1 MAYEKSARFYDAIYT
16 WKNYPEEVERLKAIL
31 AARGHRGGRLLD
43 VACGTG
49 RHLELLKETFE
60 VEGVEL
66 DPAMAVF
73 ARERVPGVTITV
85 GDMRDFD
92 LGHSFEI
99 VTCLFSSIGYME
111 EPDQLHAAIAT
122 MARHLTPGGLL
133 VVEPWFHPQQFY
145 DGHVAGDLFDGEGM
159 KIARIGRS
167 WTEGPVSVME
177 MHHMVGTPDE
187 VSTFSETHRMG
198 LYTDG
203 EYRAAFEAAGLR
215 VEHDAEGLM
224 GRGLYVGQR
233 TA

>member
-1 MAYEKSARFYDAIYT
+1 MAFEKSAKFYDAIYT
-16 WKNYPEEVERLKAIL
+16 WKKYDQEVDRLKAIL
-31 AARGHRGGRLLD
+31 AARGHRQGKLLD

-49 RHLELLKETFE
+49 RHLALLNETFD

-66 DPAMAVF
+66 DPGMAAI
-73 ARERVPGVTITV
+73 ARERIPGVLVTV

-92 LGHSFEI
+92 LGRRFDI

-111 EPDQLHAAIAT
+111 EPDQLRQAIAT

-133 VVEPWFHPQQFY
+133 VVEPWFHPHQFF
-145 DGHVAGDLFDGEGM
+145 DGHVAGEMHTGEKL

-167 WTEGPVSVME
+167 WTEGPISVME
-177 MHHMVGTPDE
+177 MHHMVGTPE
-187 VSTFSETHRMG
+187 CVETFVELHRMG

-224 GRGLYVGQR
+224 GRGLYVGS
-233 TA
+233 APL

>member
-1 MAYEKSARFYDAIYT
+1 MAYEKSAQFYDAIYT
-16 WKNYPEEVERLKAIL
+16 WKKYDQEVERLKAIL

-49 RHLELLKETFE
+49 RHLALLKETFE

-66 DPAMAVF
+66 DPAMAKV
-73 ARERVPGVTITV
+73 AMERVPNVTVTV
-85 GDMRDFD
+85 GDMKDFD
-92 LGHSFEI
+92 LGRRFDV

-111 EPDQLHAAIAT
+111 EQDQLHQAIAT
-122 MARHLTPGGLL
+122 MVRHLQPGGVLA
-133 VVEPWFHPQQFY
+133 VEPWFHPHQFF
-145 DGHVAGDLFDGEGM
+145 DGHVAGEMHSGEKL

-177 MHHMVGTPDE
+177 MHHMVGTPERVD
-187 VSTFSETHRMG
+187 TFVETHRMG

-203 EYRAAFEAAGLR
+203 EYRAAFEAADLQ

-224 GRGLYVGQR
+224 GRGLYVG
-233 TA
+233 TAPR

>member
-1 MAYEKSARFYDAIYT
+1 MAYEKSAQLYDAIYT
-16 WKNYPEEVERLKAIL
+16 WKNYPEEIERLKAIL
-31 AARGHRGGRLLD
+31 AARGHVQGRLLD

-49 RHLELLKETFE
+49 RHLDLLRETFA
-60 VEGVEL
+60 VEGLEL
-66 DPAMAVF
+66 DPEMAAI
-73 ARERVPGVTITV
+73 ARERVPSVTITV

-92 LGHSFEI
+92 LGRRFEI

-111 EPDQLHAAIAT
+111 EPEQLHQAVAT
-122 MARHLTPGGLL
+122 MARHLEPGGLL
-133 VVEPWFHPQQFY
+133 VIEPWFHPHQFY
-145 DGHVAGDLFDGEGM
+145 DGHVGGDMFDGDGM

-177 MHHMVGTPDE
+177 MHHMVGTPE
-187 VSTFSETHRMG
+187 SVETFVELHRLG

-203 EYRAAFEAAGLR
+203 EYRAAFEAAGLT

-233 TA
+233 AR

>member
-49 RHLELLKETFE
+49 RHLELLRETFE

-66 DPAMAVF
+66 DPAMAAF
-73 ARERVPGVTITV
+73 ARERVPGVTIEV

-92 LGHSFEI
+92 LGREFDV

-111 EPDQLHAAIAT
+111 EPEQLHTAVST
-122 MARHLTPGGLL
+122 MARHLAPGGVL
-133 VVEPWFHPQQFY
+133 VVEPWFHPHQFY
-145 DGHVAGDLFDGEGM
+145 DGHVAGDLFDGDEM

-177 MHHMVGTPDE
+177 MHHMVGTAE
-187 VSTFSETHRMG
+187 GVHTFAETHRMG

-203 EYRAAFEAAGLR
+203 EYREAFEAAGLR
-215 VEHDAEGLM
+215 VEHDTEGLM
-224 GRGLYVGQR
+224 GRGLYVGQKV
-233 TA
+233 

>member
-1 MAYEKSARFYDAIYT
+1 MAYEKSARFYDAIYA
-16 WKNYPEEVERLKAIL
+16 WKHYPEEVERLKAIL
-31 AARGHRGGRLLD
+31 AARGHPGGRLLD

-49 RHLELLKETFE
+49 RHLELLQATFA

-66 DPAMAVF
+66 DPDMAAL
-73 ARERVPGVTITV
+73 ARERVPGVPIAI

-92 LGHSFEI
+92 LGCEFDV

-111 EPDQLHAAIAT
+111 EPEQLHAAVAT
-122 MARHLTPGGLL
+122 MARHLAPEGIL
-133 VVEPWFHPQQFY
+133 VVEPWFHPHQFY
-145 DGHVAGDLFDGEGM
+145 DGHVAGDLFDGDDM

-177 MHHMVGTPDE
+177 MHHMVGTPE
-187 VSTFSETHRMG
+187 GVHTFAETHRMG

-203 EYRAAFEAAGLR
+203 EYREAFTAAGLR

-224 GRGLYVGQR
+224 GRGLYVGQK
-233 TA
+233 T